1 MSNKFAEFFD
11 IEVPTIDDARRRF
24 VENMDMLKEMS
35 VQEQTLYKKWKELNG
50 NYTHKLDMSRVTK
63 AKIWT
68 PTDIMN
74 KETTIRELEDL
85 QPEIIHV
92 TPGSEED
99 KDWLMLRVFTSTF
112 NFDQNPGRFVKFL
125 VRDKVTQKYLGVV
138 SLGSDVISIGCRDEW
153 IGWDKDVKLG
163 GKLNNS
169 AIGTCIVATQPF
181 GYNFLGGKLAAALL
195 TTNSVAKIWEDAY
208 DDVLVGLTTTSLYGS
223 ASMYNS
229 IPFWKKLGKSKGAI
243 ALKPDDDVYEE
254 WHTWVKE
261 NLSNEYHEKIKSKSG
276 DSGPPTGIKQQILN
290 IIFRE
295 VGVSQSKYKHGFERG
310 VYYAVRYENAR
321 EFLRGEIQKEDLI
334 PLKKLDKD
342 VDAVLDWWR
351 PKAISRYERLYD
363 EGRLNPNILYYNTLV
378 QMSWE
383 DAKKRYLNDVGR

>member
-1 MSNKFAEFFD
+1 
-11 IEVPTIDDARRRF
+11 
-24 VENMDMLKEMS
+24 
-35 VQEQTLYKKWKELNG
+35 
-50 NYTHKLDMSRVTK
+50 
-63 AKIWT
+63 
-68 PTDIMN
+68 
-74 KETTIRELEDL
+74 
-85 QPEIIHV
+85 
-92 TPGSEED
+92 
-99 KDWLMLRVFTSTF
+99 
-112 NFDQNPGRFVKFL
+112 
-125 VRDKVTQKYLGVV
+125 
-138 SLGSDVISIGCRDEW
+138 
-153 IGWDKDVKLG
+153 
-163 GKLNNS
+163 
-169 AIGTCIVATQPF
+169 
-181 GYNFLGGKLAAALL
+181 
-195 TTNSVAKIWEDAY
+195 
-208 DDVLVGLTTTSLYGS
+208 
-223 ASMYNS
+223 MYNS

-261 NLSNEYHEKIKSKSG
+261 NLPDEYHQKIKSRSG
-276 DSGPPTGIKQQILN
+276 ESGPPTGIKQQILN